1 MLIFVICGIIFA
13 IGLILFL
20 KYRKDYWE
28 HEGAITTGIA
38 FMLISGAIVLICG
51 ILCLCFAATADLDYA
66 NMVEK
71 RDAII
76 YRLEQIENEKSLLVN
91 GGVYDDIVEYNSE
104 VRKYKKY
111 GSSNP
116 WTNWFNPAPIDKLDY
131 IKLPKGVS

>member
-1 MLIFVICGIIFA
+1 MLIFVIFGIIFL

-20 KYRKDYWE
+20 KYHKDWE
-28 HEGAITTGIA
+28 HEGATETGITLM
-38 FMLISGAIVLICG
+38 FIGGLVIFICG

-76 YRLEQIENEKSLLVN
+76 YRLEQIENEENLLVN
-91 GGVYDDIVEYNSE
+91 GGVYDDIVEYNNE

-131 IKLPKGVS
+131 IKLPKSVS

>member
-1 MLIFVICGIIFA
+1 MLIFVIFGIIFV

-20 KYRKDYWE
+20 KYRKESWK
-28 HEGAITTGIA
+28 HEGAVTTGFFFIA
-38 FMLISGAIVLICG
+38 VSSVVMVICG
-51 ILCLCFAATADLDYA
+51 ILCLIFAATADLDYA

-76 YRLEQIENEKSLLVN
+76 YRLEQIENEKNLLIN
-91 GGVYDDIVEYNSE
+91 GGVYDDIVEYNNE

-111 GSSNP
+111 GSSNL

-131 IKLPKGVS
+131 IKLPKSVS

>member
-1 MLIFVICGIIFA
+1 MLIFVICGIIFV

-20 KYRKDYWE
+20 KYRKDIWK
-28 HEGAITTGIA
+28 HEGVTITGLTLMTVSGIV
-38 FMLISGAIVLICG
+38 ILICG
-51 ILCLCFAATADLDYA
+51 ILCLAFTATADLDYA

-71 RDAII
+71 RDAIE
-76 YRLEQIENEKSLLVN
+76 YRLEQMENDKNLLVN
-91 GGVYDDIVEYNSE
+91 GGVYDDIVEYNNE

-131 IKLPKGVS
+131 IKLPKSVS

>member
-1 MLIFVICGIIFA
+1 MLIFVIFGIMFV

-20 KYRKDYWE
+20 KYRKDSWD
-28 HEGAITTGIA
+28 HEGTVTIGITLMFIG
-38 FMLISGAIVLICG
+38 GAIILICG

-76 YRLEQIENEKSLLVN
+76 YRLEQIENEQNLLVN
-91 GGVYDDIVEYNSE
+91 GGVYDDIVEYNNE
-104 VRKYKKY
+104 IRKYKKY

-131 IKLPKGVS
+131 IKLPKSVS

>member
-1 MLIFVICGIIFA
+1 MLVFVILGIVFA

-20 KYRKDYWE
+20 KYRKVSWN
-28 HEGAITTGIA
+28 HEGAVTTGIA
-38 FMLISGAIVLICG
+38 LMVIGGVAILILG
-51 ILCLCFAATADLDYA
+51 ILCLCLAATADLDYA

-76 YRLEQIENEKSLLVN
+76 YRLEQIENEQNLLVN
-91 GGVYDDIVEYNSE
+91 GGVYDDIVEYNNE

-131 IKLPKGVS
+131 IKFPKSVS

>member
-1 MLIFVICGIIFA
+1 MLIFIIFGIIFV

-28 HEGAITTGIA
+28 HEGKVGIGLLLMVVGGMAIFT
-38 FMLISGAIVLICG
+38 CG
-51 ILCLCFAATADLDYA
+51 VLCLCFVATADLDYA

-76 YRLEQIENEKSLLVN
+76 YRLEQIENEENLLVN
-91 GGVYDDIVEYNSE
+91 GGVYDDIVEYNNE

-131 IKLPKGVS
+131 IKLPKSVS